1 MSFKFAGVR
10 VLEGCAPHIRK
21 VLKQGELYL
30 LSSRYE
36 SSSDINSLS
45 FRQNQGL
52 KITANTLYN
61 IYDERCCI
69 EISIN
74 AIVGKNGDG
83 KSTIVEIILRIL
95 NNFAFS
101 YGFLNDQPSL
111 KYIDNIYAILYY
123 EIDSVIYSI
132 RCDGKSVKWYKS
144 GNEVFVPNINEI
156 SKKKYL
162 KENLSADLFYAM
174 VINYSLYAYTST
186 SLGANLSETGCWIN
200 ELFHKNDSYQT
211 PVVLNPMRMNGNID
225 INKEEY
231 LSRQRLMSIFAN
243 STEQDTIRMVSAT
256 EKAVGYAFS
265 LEQESKFIRMSVRS
279 YLLDHFHDEVIWEDM
294 TPFMYQQKQVPDDL
308 IFRFGQFWE
317 PLSGELA
324 ENYNLI
330 YLFKETL
337 IERTRA
343 RKTDL
348 RKYLT
353 KINDAVYP
361 QNPNTKRRP
370 RNGFGKEFSMLVNTS
385 GDLSKLNFV
394 QFYRMLLIMMV
405 WRTLTE
411 TNMCH
416 MRGEKLN
423 EVLQHPTVPR
433 NAAMLYL
440 LYKFISIVETYKGF
454 CNGYY
459 LDYKSYHLF
468 ISEWPNRDI
477 AGTMRH
483 DLDVI
488 MGTNDY
494 RTIKFRQTVNYLR
507 EGSEYYGAQVCKLKG
522 INFEYYI
529 SFDALNNR
537 MRNIHL
543 KDIQSYL
550 PCPIFIGDIVLYNKS
565 EFFTLGTLSS
575 GMIQRLNTVGSLV
588 YHLRNLDDE
597 QIADTMLSYENI
609 AIILEE
615 VELYYHPE
623 YQKSYLKFLL
633 EQISRAGLR
642 RIRRLNLIFITHS
655 PFVLSDIMD
664 ENILCL
670 DHGRSV
676 NVPCKTFGANI
687 HDLLQHPFFM
697 KHGVIG
703 DFAQEIINRMIV
715 SLAIYDSINRVKGRF
730 DVKQFR
736 TDNEILNKYM
746 DFLPYDDN
754 GDLLIKEFETK
765 YSKCLLRETIEL
777 IAEPIVREALKQEY
791 DRVFK

>member
-1 MSFKFAGVR
+1 MSFRFAGVR

-30 LSSRYE
+30 LSSRYK
-36 SSSDINSLS
+36 SSSDVNSLS

-52 KITANTLYN
+52 NITANTLYN
-61 IYDERCCI
+61 INNERCSV

-83 KSTIVEIILRIL
+83 KSTLVEIILRIL

-111 KYIDNIYAILYY
+111 KFIDNIYAILYY
-123 EIDSVIYSI
+123 EIDSIIYSI

-144 GNEVFVPNINEI
+144 GNEIYVPNVNEM
-156 SKKKYL
+156 SKKVFL
-162 KENLSADLFYAM
+162 KENLGTDIFYAM
-174 VINYSLYAYTST
+174 VINYSLYAYTPT
-186 SLGANLSETGCWIN
+186 SLGISSSGMGYWIE

-211 PVVLNPMRMNGNID
+211 PVVLNPMRINGNID
-225 INKEEY
+225 INREEY

-265 LEQESKFIRMSVRS
+265 LEKESKFIRKSVRS

-294 TPFMYQQKQVPDDL
+294 APFMYHQKPVPGDL
-308 IFRFGQFWE
+308 ILRFRDFWE
-317 PLSGELA
+317 PFSRELA
-324 ENYNLI
+324 NNHNLI
-330 YLFKETL
+330 ALFKETL
-337 IERTRA
+337 IERSRA

-348 RKYLT
+348 RKYFT
-353 KINDAVYP
+353 KINDSVYP
-361 QNPNTKRRP
+361 PNPKTQRRP
-370 RNGFGKEFSMLVNTS
+370 RNGFGKEFGMLVNTS

-394 QFYRMLLIMMV
+394 QFYRMLLILMV

-411 TNMCH
+411 TDKCH
-416 MRGEKLN
+416 MRGQRLN
-423 EVLQHPTVPR
+423 EVLLHPDIPR

-459 LDYKSYHLF
+459 LEYRSFDLF
-468 ISEWPNRDI
+468 IREWPNRDI
-477 AGTMRH
+477 VGTIRH
-483 DLDVI
+483 DLDII

-494 RTIKFRQTVNYLR
+494 RTLKFRQTVNYLR
-507 EGSEYYGAQVCKLKG
+507 DNLEYYGAEACRLKG
-522 INFEYYI
+522 INFDYYI

-537 MRNIHL
+537 LRGVHL

-550 PCPIFIGDIVLYNKS
+550 PCPIFIGDIVLDNYT
-565 EFFTLGTLSS
+565 EFFTMGTLSS
-575 GMIQRLNTVGSLV
+575 GMLQRLNTVGSLV

-597 QIADTMLSYENI
+597 QTVDSMVSYDNI

-633 EQISRAGLR
+633 EQINRAGLQ
-642 RIRRLNLIFITHS
+642 RIRRINLIFITHS
-655 PFVLSDIMD
+655 PFVLSDILD
-664 ENILCL
+664 GNILCL
-670 DHGRSV
+670 DHGKSV
-676 NVPCKTFGANI
+676 DVPVMTFGANI
-687 HDLLQHPFFM
+687 HDLLHHPFFM
-697 KHGVIG
+697 KYGVIG
-703 DFAQEIINRMIV
+703 DFAQEMINRVIV
-715 SLAIYDSINRVKGRF
+715 SLSIYDSINRLKERF
-730 DVKQFR
+730 DINQFR
-736 TDNEILNKYM
+736 KENKLLDKYM
-746 DFLPYDDN
+746 GFLPYDNN
-754 GDLLIKEFETK
+754 GDFLMYDFKTICSKRFLKEM
-765 YSKCLLRETIEL
+765 IEL

-791 DRVFK
+791 NRVFK